1 MEVISES
8 FMFFAP
14 TSCQKALQDEMAFMM
29 VRQEVMSD
37 RIKVFFRDPGD
48 DVTVD
53 L

>member
-29 VRQEVMSD
+29 VRQEVISD
-37 RIKVFFRDPGD
+37 RNKGFLQR
-48 DVTVD
+48 TW
-53 L
+53 